1 MLNKI
6 RWNRIALTGIP
17 VTSASLLYGMRNGFD
32 IVSLL
37 ITIFVLAVSLSFH
50 EMAHAW
56 SAWKLGDDT
65 AAMQGRLTMNPMAH
79 LDPIGSLV
87 FLLAGIGWARPVPIN
102 PSRFSRSKTI
112 KQGIMLTSLA
122 GPMSN
127 LVLAAISLIIF
138 NLILT
143 LLIVLNAVNTSF
155 ADVVVQL
162 RNFMFT
168 ANVTLAV
175 FNLLPV
181 PPLDGYKI
189 FGSLLPNQLYYR
201 IMGYE
206 RYIGIIFLML
216 VFFGRGIL
224 GTILSVIRIP
234 FNLIILNPIMWVFNS
249 IWTAIS

>member
-1 MLNKI
+1 MFKRIKWGKMALN
-6 RWNRIALTGIP
+6 GVP
-17 VTSASLLYGMRNGFD
+17 VASASLLYGMRNGFD

-37 ITIFVLAVSLSFH
+37 ITILVLAISLSFH

-87 FLLAGIGWARPVPIN
+87 FLLAGIGWAKPVPIN
-102 PSRFSRSKTI
+102 PSRFTRSKTI

-127 LVLAAISLIIF
+127 LVLAALSLVLL
-138 NLILT
+138 NLVLT
-143 LLIVLNAVNTSF
+143 LLIVFNAVNTSF

-189 FGSLLPNQLYYR
+189 FGSMLPNQLYYK
-201 IMGYE
+201 IMGFE
-206 RYIGIIFLML
+206 RYIGMVFLML

-234 FNLIILNPIMWVFNS
+234 FNFVILNPIMWVFNQ
-249 IWTAIS
+249 IWSAIA

>member
-1 MLNKI
+1 
-6 RWNRIALTGIP
+6 
-17 VTSASLLYGMRNGFD
+17 
-32 IVSLL
+32 
-37 ITIFVLAVSLSFH
+37 
-50 EMAHAW
+50 
-56 SAWKLGDDT
+56 
-65 AAMQGRLTMNPMAH
+65 
-79 LDPIGSLV
+79 V

>member
-65 AAMQGRLTMNPMAH
+65 ASMQGRLTMNPMAH